1 MRRLLFPASPLSSTT
16 PCSSDKSSCRS
27 KTSVLPAR
35 QQISYFLLLSTA
47 TCCCL
52 TFLHFS
58 HYGQHLSTLLPFLH
72 LYPAH
77 TVTSVFAVPPEPSS
91 PYSSDGYT
99 PDWDHVLAPPTLQPQ
114 TIHLNL
120 NRDDVTED
128 LQDLSHIILTTGSL
142 LTSTWPNVIP
152 HLSFSLRGIYALLP
166 PRYLSKPLLIRM
178 GDGIDPAPFPVL
190 TKARVINDSMA
201 ILMPIEYERHFGYDF
216 HRLVEPEEF
225 GESSLTAAEAKAV
238 GAADTGGAATSS
250 YATGGWVAATGSG
263 VADVD
268 EAATNVGAATSSN
281 TLSFSS
287 SSSSS
292 PVSSSS
298 FSSSSPPPFDP
309 PFREKAPQAIW
320 RGVTTG
326 GYVWD
331 PLIHDKDNHRKA
343 LIDTWGGDVSP
354 KVDVAFTGWCQGA
367 QDL

>member
-1 MRRLLFPASPLSSTT
+1 
-16 PCSSDKSSCRS
+16 
-27 KTSVLPAR
+27 
-35 QQISYFLLLSTA
+35 
-47 TCCCL
+47 
-52 TFLHFS
+52 
-58 HYGQHLSTLLPFLH
+58 
-72 LYPAH
+72 
-77 TVTSVFAVPPEPSS
+77 
-91 PYSSDGYT
+91 
-99 PDWDHVLAPPTLQPQ
+99 
-114 TIHLNL
+114 
-120 NRDDVTED
+120 
-128 LQDLSHIILTTGSL
+128 
-142 LTSTWPNVIP
+142 
-152 HLSFSLRGIYALLP
+152 
-166 PRYLSKPLLIRM
+166 
-178 GDGIDPAPFPVL
+178 
-190 TKARVINDSMA
+190 MA

-367 QDL
+367 QDFVSYWSPFLKPSLPQAEQLQYRYLISVEGNDVATGLKWMLASNSVVFMPMPRREIWSREGLLMPWVHFIPVQADFSDLLLRIEECERDLERCEAVSERASKYMKSGFGDIDRTYAQAAARLREYLDKVTIEIV